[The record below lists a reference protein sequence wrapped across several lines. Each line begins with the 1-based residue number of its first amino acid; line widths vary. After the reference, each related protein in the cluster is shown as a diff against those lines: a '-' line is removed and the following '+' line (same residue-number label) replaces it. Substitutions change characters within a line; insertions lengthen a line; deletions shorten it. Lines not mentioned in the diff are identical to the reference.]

1 MSRATLT
8 LIGALGLLT
17 SCAHQQKQPEP
28 VAQPAPP
35 PTPATP
41 QLEAKP
47 VEPPSVTAATELD
60 QALRSTAVY
69 FAFDRDQLLPE
80 GMQALQKVADV
91 LRKHKDLSVR
101 VEGHCDERG
110 TEEYNLALGHRRAN
124 AAAKY
129 LRDLGVSEGQL
140 DTISYGALR
149 PAVDGHDEA
158 AWSKNRRDEL
168 RRASN

>member
-1 MSRATLT
+1 MTRATLT
-8 LIGALGLLT
+8 LLALGLLT

-35 PTPATP
+35 PSPAKP

-47 VEPPSVTAATELD
+47 VEPPAADAAAELD
-60 QALRSTAVY
+60 QALSSTSVY
-69 FAFDRDQLLPE
+69 FAFDRDELRPE
-80 GMQALQKVADV
+80 GMQALQKVAGV
-91 LRKHKDLSVR
+91 LRKHQGLTVR
-101 VEGHCDERG
+101 IEGHCDERG

-129 LRDLGVSEGQL
+129 LRDLGVGDRQL

-149 PAVDGHDEA
+149 PAVDGHDET